1 MASPWFDPNLYGFIP
16 GTLLGLAGGTLG
28 ALAGAL
34 ASRGRARGF
43 VVGAFAA
50 MIVFC
55 AVMLVAAVVAF
66 AGGQPYGVWYGLGL
80 PGVIGIVL
88 FGALLPVVLARYR
101 EAETRRMGA
110 ADFG

>member
-1 MASPWFDPNLYGFIP
+1 MAVPWFDPNLYAFIP
-16 GTLLGLAGGTLG
+16 GTLLGVVGGTMG
-28 ALAGAL
+28 ALAGTL
-34 ASRGRARGF
+34 APRGRARAF

-50 MIVFC
+50 MLALC
-55 AVMLVAAVVAF
+55 AVMLVAAVVAL
-66 AGGQPYGVWYGLGL
+66 AAGQPYGVWYGLGL
-80 PGVIGIVL
+80 PGLIGIVV